1 MIHQNVVESRKLITM
16 LASRVPGSFH
26 FRTQITPSG
35 NKTRLYF
42 LGMTSK
48 GRENTLLFADLPPVV
63 PENPS
68 ILSQWPLLD
77 SFPASIPLS
86 QLSREEQLL
95 RERKRMGTYGI
106 TSYELVESEGK
117 FVFPASNSLF
127 FCSDPDIT
135 MTEPVFPVNI
145 SSSRVEGARLDPKL
159 CPHNSQLLAFINQG
173 DIWVANIE
181 DNQECRLTYTNTG
194 SGSLEDEP
202 LSAGTPS
209 FVVQEEFDRYTG
221 YWWCPVTAGGAT
233 HCILYE
239 EVDEGMVEILNI
251 FSPSVEGKNVD
262 QYRYPRAGTPNAR
275 SVLKLVKFSLD
286 SEGKFCGVQH
296 FQLLEPLLTFF
307 PRMEYMVRAGW
318 TPNGKHVYAELLDR
332 QQKRM
337 SLVLIP
343 VDFFVPVRQF
353 SDDDMEEDV
362 FGRNIPPLTVLYEE
376 SSEIW
381 VNTHDILHFLPHP
394 NPSEI
399 KFLWA
404 SEKSGFRH
412 LYSVVSKLENCDR
425 KMCAMD
431 LLEENQD
438 GQFKANVIREVML
451 TSGDWEVNQK
461 QIWVDEK
468 RDIVYFVALKD
479 SVLETHLYAVSYSKP
494 SEPVRL
500 TIPGYSHAVSLSS
513 DCSSFVSVYSSA
525 RETTSCVVYKILHD
539 NDRPMSTKP
548 WGIIMPPIDNDIKEY
563 ESNLNLNEDSLHH
576 PSGTFLR
583 HHALAS
589 NGYAVVV
596 IDGRGSC
603 GRGLKFE
610 SHIKN
615 RLVSA
620 CPDYNAPELFQYQ
633 SQSGF
638 THHGLF
644 FHPHGEEA
652 GKKYP
657 TVVMV
662 YGGPQVQQVT
672 NCFKG
677 IRFLRHHALAS
688 NGYAVVVIDGRGSCG
703 RGLKFES
710 HIKNRLGTVEIEDQ
724 VEGLQ
729 YLSSAGYCVDMTRVG
744 IHGWSYGGYLSLL
757 GIAQRPDVFKVG
769 IAGAP
774 VVNWLLYD
782 TGYTERY
789 LNLPSENEAGY
800 RNGSVLSHVDQFPDE
815 ENRILIIHGLIDE
828 NVHFHHTSALI
839 TALVKACK
847 PYRLQIYPNERHGIR
862 NHEASEHY
870 KTMILSFLQNHL

>member
-1 MIHQNVVESRKLITM
+1 MATEIPPDLSEVVTSGSSGQISSFCPQSWRLIHQNVVESRKLITM
-16 LASRVPGSFH
+16 LASRVPGTFH
-26 FRTQITPSG
+26 FRTQTTPSG

-48 GRENTLLFADLPPVV
+48 GRENTLLYADLPPVV
-63 PENPS
+63 PEIPS
-68 ILSQWPLLD
+68 ILSQSPLLD

-127 FCSDPDIT
+127 SCSDPDVT
-135 MTEPVFPVNI
+135 MTDPVFPVNI
-145 SSSRVEGARLDPKL
+145 ASSRVEGARLDPKL

-181 DNQECRLTYTNTG
+181 DGQECRLTYTNTG

-221 YWWCPVTAGGAT
+221 YWWCPVTTGRHAETTGGAT
-233 HCILYE
+233 YCILYE
-239 EVDEGMVEILNI
+239 EVDEGTVEILNI

-262 QYRYPRAGTPNAR
+262 QYRYPRAGTPNAK
-275 SVLKLVKFSLD
+275 SVLKLVKFSVD

-296 FQLLEPLLTFF
+296 LQLLEPLLTFF
-307 PRMEYMVRAGW
+307 PWLEYMVRAGW
-318 TPNGKHVYAELLDR
+318 TPNGKHMYAELLDR

-353 SDDDMEEDV
+353 SDEDMEEDV
-362 FGRNIPPLTVLYEE
+362 FGRNIPPLSVLYEE

-381 VNTHDILHFLPHP
+381 VNTHDILHFLPHS

-412 LYSVVSKLENCDR
+412 LYSVVSKLESCDR

-431 LLEENQD
+431 LLEENHD
-438 GQFKANVIREVML
+438 GHFKANVIKEVML
-451 TSGDWEVNQK
+451 TSGEWEVNPK
-461 QIWVDEK
+461 QIWVDEE
-468 RDIVYFVALKD
+468 REIVYFVALKD

-494 SEPVRL
+494 SELVRL
-500 TIPGYSHAVSLSS
+500 TTPGYSHAVSLSS

-539 NDRPMSTKP
+539 NDRPISTKP
-548 WGIIMPPIDNDIKEY
+548 WGIIMPPI
-563 ESNLNLNEDSLHH
+563 
-576 PSGTFLR
+576 
-583 HHALAS
+583 
-589 NGYAVVV
+589 
-596 IDGRGSC
+596 
-603 GRGLKFE
+603 
-610 SHIKN
+610 
-615 RLVSA
+615 A

-703 RGLKFES
+703 RGLIFES

-789 LNLPSENEAGY
+789 LNLPSENETGY